1 MKNYIR
7 NLIPLIALVF
17 ISLACQAQRK
27 RVTASEF
34 RSGWNHHISPR
45 CFKSELAY
53 IEYNGIK
60 YKISPRIIGYC
71 AVEQEVDFD
80 SYIEIADSSIKKIQN
95 TGAYGVIPIRNG
107 KGKYEAVCM
116 FLNLGE
122 ELCKKPGNTLFVRVK
137 AKVRLKHKRA
147 PIVITYK
154 FFEGDEKTVH
164 AREKIERWSC
174 RKKDS

>member
-34 RSGWNHHISPR
+34 RSGWNHHIRPR

-60 YKISPRIIGYC
+60 YKIPPRIIGYC
-71 AVEQEVDFD
+71 AVEQEVDFA
-80 SYIEIADSSIKKIQN
+80 SHIEIADSSIKKN
-95 TGAYGVIPIRNG
+95 T
-107 KGKYEAVCM
+107 
-116 FLNLGE
+116 
-122 ELCKKPGNTLFVRVK
+122 
-137 AKVRLKHKRA
+137 KH
-147 PIVITYK
+147 
-154 FFEGDEKTVH
+154 
-164 AREKIERWSC
+164 
-174 RKKDS
+174 

>member
-34 RSGWNHHISPR
+34 RSGWNHHIRPR
-45 CFKSELAY
+45 CFKSERAY

-60 YKISPRIIGYC
+60 YEISPRIIGYC

-80 SYIEIADSSIKKIQN
+80 SHIVIADSSIKKN
-95 TGAYGVIPIRNG
+95 TKHWSVRSYPYQKREREIRSSMH
-107 KGKYEAVCM
+107 VP
-116 FLNLGE
+116 
-122 ELCKKPGNTLFVRVK
+122 KPWRRTLQETWQYS
-137 AKVRLKHKRA
+137 L
-147 PIVITYK
+147 
-154 FFEGDEKTVH
+154 
-164 AREKIERWSC
+164 RES
-174 RKKDS
+174 

>member
-45 CFKSELAY
+45 CFESERAY

-60 YKISPRIIGYC
+60 YEISPRIIGYC
-71 AVEQEVDFD
+71 AVEQEVDFA
-80 SYIEIADSSIKKIQN
+80 SHIEIADSSIKKKYKALKR
-95 TGAYGVIPIRNG
+95 TELSLSETG
-107 KGKYEAVCM
+107 KG
-116 FLNLGE
+116 
-122 ELCKKPGNTLFVRVK
+122 NTKQYAF
-137 AKVRLKHKRA
+137 
-147 PIVITYK
+147 
-154 FFEGDEKTVH
+154 
-164 AREKIERWSC
+164 S
-174 RKKDS
+174 

>member
-60 YKISPRIIGYC
+60 YKIFPRIIGYC
-71 AVEQEVDFD
+71 AVEQEVYIDT
-80 SYIEIADSSIKKIQN
+80 YIEIADSSIKKIQN
-95 TGAYGVIPIRNG
+95 TGATGAIPIRNG

>member
-7 NLIPLIALVF
+7 DLIPLIALVF

-34 RSGWNHHISPR
+34 RSGWNHHIRPR
-45 CFKSELAY
+45 CFESELAY
-53 IEYNGIK
+53 MEYNGIR
-60 YKISPRIIGYC
+60 YKIFPEIIGYC
-71 AVEQEVDFD
+71 AVEQEVDFR

-95 TGAYGVIPIRNG
+95 TGADGVIPIRNG
-107 KGKYEAVCM
+107 KGKYEAVCR

-154 FFEGDEKTVH
+154 FFEDDEEKVG
-164 AREKIERWSC
+164 AREKIERTHC
-174 RKKDS
+174 HKKDK